1 MNDILRLFG
10 GGLILVGAIVAGR
23 EYSSYTARRLGQ
35 YQGFVALLS
44 HIEGMISRFLAGG
57 EELFR
62 SFSHPFLE
70 ETELLRRLR
79 EGESPYDAFAATED
93 KLLIGERER
102 ESLSVFFKEL
112 GSGYRESEIER
123 VSALRAELSAGYK
136 EEKAALEKSRSV
148 VNTLLMGGAMGIF
161 ILLI

>member
-1 MNDILRLFG
+1 MNDMLRLFCG
-10 GGLILVGAIVAGR
+10 GVILIGAIIVGR
-23 EYSSYTARRLGQ
+23 EYSSYTARRIGQ

-44 HIEGMISRFLAGG
+44 HIEGMISRFLTGG
-57 EELFR
+57 DELFR
-62 SFSHPFLE
+62 GFSNPFLE
-70 ETELLRRLR
+70 ETGLLCRLR
-79 EGESPYDAFAATED
+79 EGKIPSDAFAQIED
-93 KLLIGERER
+93 KLLIGDGER
-102 ESLSVFFKEL
+102 ESLTAFFKEL

-123 VSALRAELSAGYK
+123 VSALKAELSAGYR